1 MGSCCSRIMKKMGV
15 RRQPSSKYYPSQY
28 SHSDSADT
36 AKVISM
42 DGALRQYAT
51 PVLVSQVLASAQITS
66 SSSSSS
72 SSISYFLCNSDS
84 LYYDELIPSLSF
96 EEQLRPNQIYFLLPE
111 SKRQQPLSAVDM
123 ASLAVKASAA
133 LNTNGNIISNSSVRR
148 RNKAG
153 RVSPL
158 ISMFNGRYHKKHV
171 HVSTSEDGGAGI
183 QYVHPQDYEY
193 DLTIGLTGRPIKKK
207 NSTASHNNNNN
218 SSNIRMTRSG
228 SVRKLQRFASR
239 RAKLAVRS
247 FRLRLTTIYEG
258 TILS

>member
-72 SSISYFLCNSDS
+72 SSISHFLCNSDS
-84 LYYDELIPSLSF
+84 LYYDELIPALSS
-96 EEQLRPNQIYFLLPE
+96 EEQLRPFQIYFLLPE
-111 SKRQQPLSAVDM
+111 SKRQQPLSAADM

-133 LNTNGNIISNSSVRR
+133 LNTNSNSSVRR

-158 ISMFNGRYHKKHV
+158 ISMFNGRPHKKHV

-193 DLTIGLTGRPIKKK
+193 DLTIGLTGRPSKKK
-207 NSTASHNNNNN
+207 NSTASHNNNN